1 LTSQTPDDGFHEIQL
16 NGKQLVF
23 LFMAATVVSVV
34 IFLCGVLVGRGVR
47 AERAAV
53 ESAAMVEP
61 PVVDAT
67 PTTASA
73 TSGDND
79 PRKALPP
86 AAVDD
91 LSYHTRLESTQPVSE
106 QLKPATA
113 QNTAAPGPLVADAPL
128 PTPRPV
134 PVATTPPPAPKPV
147 PSAAATTTAA
157 TTTPK
162 TPSAAATTP
171 AAAARPAPPAS
182 APASKAAFVVQL
194 AALNS
199 RGEAD
204 AMVKRLAARGY
215 EAYVQAPATGSP
227 SVFRVRVGNYQ
238 TRREAESVA
247 ARIEKEGQFKPWV
260 APR

>member
-1 LTSQTPDDGFHEIQL
+1 MTSQTPDDGFHEIQL

-47 AERAAV
+47 TDRAAV
-53 ESAAMVEP
+53 DPSVIVDA

-67 PTTASA
+67 TATAGA
-73 TSGDND
+73 TPAGSD
-79 PRKALPP
+79 PRMAAAPP
-86 AAVDD
+86 KAVDD
-91 LSYHTRLESTQPVSE
+91 LSYHDRLEKAQPRVE
-106 QLKPATA
+106 ELKPAPA
-113 QNTAAPGPLVADAPL
+113 QNTSSSAGAVVDAPL

-134 PVATTPPPAPKPV
+134 PVAVPVAPPPPKPNPPAATAKPAAPAASV
-147 PSAAATTTAA
+147 PARQAASTPIAAAT
-157 TTTPK
+157 
-162 TPSAAATTP
+162 SG
-171 AAAARPAPPAS
+171 
-182 APASKAAFVVQL
+182 FVVQL

-204 AMVKRLAARGY
+204 AMAKRLTSRGY
-215 EAYVQAPATGSP
+215 EAYVQSPPAGAP

>member
-47 AERAAV
+47 TERAAV
-53 ESAAMVEP
+53 DSAAIVEP
-61 PVVDAT
+61 PAVDAT
-67 PTTASA
+67 ATAGA
-73 TSGDND
+73 TPAGND
-79 PRKALPP
+79 PRMAAAPPPP
-86 AAVDD
+86 AVDG
-91 LSYHTRLESTQPVSE
+91 LTYHDRLEKTQPLAE
-106 QLKPATA
+106 NLKPATS
-113 QNTAAPGPLVADAPL
+113 QSTAAPAGVVDAPL

-134 PVATTPPPAPKPV
+134 PVAVPAPPPPPKPAQQSAATVKPPPAV
-147 PSAAATTTAA
+147 S
-157 TTTPK
+157 TPAR
-162 TPSAAATTP
+162 PP
-171 AAAARPAPPAS
+171 AAAPAAG
-182 APASKAAFVVQL
+182 SKPAFVVQL

-215 EAYVQAPATGSP
+215 EAYVQAPGAGAP

>member
-53 ESAAMVEP
+53 DSALI
-61 PVVDAT
+61 VDAPVADAT
-67 PTTASA
+67 STTAGAPPS
-73 TSGDND
+73 TTND
-79 PRKALPP
+79 PRTALPP
-86 AAVDD
+86 RAVNDV
-91 LSYHTRLESTQPVSE
+91 LSYPERLAQTQHVAE
-106 QLKPATA
+106 DLKPVPA
-113 QNTAAPGPLVADAPL
+113 QNTASAPVGVVDAPV
-128 PTPRPV
+128 PSPRPV
-134 PVATTPPPAPKPV
+134 PVATAAPASAPKPA
-147 PSAAATTTAA
+147 PAATGTSTTTATA
-157 TTTPK
+157 P
-162 TPSAAATTP
+162 PP
-171 AAAARPAPPAS
+171 RPAPPAP
-182 APASKAAFVVQL
+182 AAASKAAFVVQL

-204 AMVKRLAARGY
+204 AMAKKLTARGY
-215 EAYVQAPATGSP
+215 EAYVQAPANGAP

>member
-53 ESAAMVEP
+53 ESAVIVDP
-61 PVVDAT
+61 PTVDAT
-67 PTTASA
+67 TATAGARPAEYDPT
-73 TSGDND
+73 
-79 PRKALPP
+79 KAAPP

-91 LSYHTRLESTQPVSE
+91 LSYHNRLENTQTVAE
-106 QLKPATA
+106 QLKPAA
-113 QNTAAPGPLVADAPL
+113 VHNTAPPATSVVDAPL
-128 PTPRPV
+128 PGPRPV
-134 PVATTPPPAPKPV
+134 PVATTPRPAPKPA
-147 PSAAATTTAA
+147 PPTATGTSTTTATA
-157 TTTPK
+157 P
-162 TPSAAATTP
+162 PP
-171 AAAARPAPPAS
+171 RPAPPAPAVS
-182 APASKAAFVVQL
+182 AKAAFVVQL

-204 AMVKRLAARGY
+204 AMAKKLTARGY
-215 EAYVQAPATGSP
+215 EAYVQGPATGAP
-227 SVFRVRVGNYQ
+227 AVFRVRVGNYQ

>member
-1 LTSQTPDDGFHEIQL
+1 MTSQTADDGFHEIQL

-47 AERAAV
+47 AERSAAESAVLVDQPAV
-53 ESAAMVEP
+53 EA
-61 PVVDAT
+61 
-67 PTTASA
+67 TTATAGATTSA
-73 TSGDND
+73 END

-86 AAVDD
+86 NAVDD
-91 LSYHTRLESTQPVSE
+91 LSYTHRLENPQPIAE
-106 QLKPATA
+106 QLKPSTA
-113 QNTAAPGPLVADAPL
+113 PNTSSSQPAVADAPL

-134 PVATTPPPAPKPV
+134 PVATAAPAAPKPAPPV
-147 PSAAATTTAA
+147 AAATATTPAATTTAA
-157 TTTPK
+157 ATPV
-162 TPSAAATTP
+162 
-171 AAAARPAPPAS
+171 RS
-182 APASKAAFVVQL
+182 APAPVASSKAAFVVQL

-204 AMVKRLAARGY
+204 AMVKRLSARGY
-215 EAYVQAPATGSP
+215 EAYVQGPAAGGP